1 MDHLNVVREAIRNAA
16 TLDDLLIVL
25 NETVPAL
32 LNADEREILSTEFC
46 DLPIYGGNE
55 PHNTTGV
62 WSWDSGR
69 KIVGDCLPFR
79 IVVRGEE
86 AAPAPATAQTV
97 VVTRHAALV
106 A

>member
-1 MDHLNVVREAIRNAA
+1 MGNLNVVREAIRNAE

-32 LNADEREILSTEFC
+32 LNVDEREILASEFC
-46 DLPIYGGNE
+46 DLPVYSTDY
-55 PHNTTGV
+55 PTDTTEV

-69 KIVGDCLPFR
+69 KIVGSSLPFH

-86 AAPAPATAQTV
+86 
-97 VVTRHAALV
+97 
-106 A
+106 